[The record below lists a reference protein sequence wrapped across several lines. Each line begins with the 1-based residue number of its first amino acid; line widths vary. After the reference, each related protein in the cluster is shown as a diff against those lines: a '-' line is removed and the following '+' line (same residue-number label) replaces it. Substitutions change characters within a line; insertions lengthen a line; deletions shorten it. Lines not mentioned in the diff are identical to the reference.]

1 MQSIRVFPQRQ
12 RGVALLTVML
22 ILAVMVVVAA
32 QFSQRLQLDLARAT
46 NLQHSLRSNWMLSGA
61 EAFALKVIKQDLEDD
76 DRVHL
81 GQYWATEGMV
91 FPVEDSVIKGQIV
104 DMQACFNLNALGQPN
119 KTDGQPPK
127 VADQFIGLL
136 VAIGVD
142 AYSAEQITDAT
153 RDWIDADTIP
163 LPQGAEDGVYE
174 GLNPA
179 YLPANMPMADK
190 SEFRAVYGVTAGIY
204 RKVAPFICA
213 LPESSLAVNV
223 NTIAPDHPQLLEAL
237 FYPDLDNTGA
247 QQVLNDRPDEGYR
260 LLDEMMTHPALAGIP
275 LTQPGLQ
282 QTLALQSNYFKAQ
295 LLVENEQGQ
304 AQMSSVIQRSGTSDL
319 KVIRRSYGDQL

>member
-1 MQSIRVFPQRQ
+1 MRAGCSLHKQT
-12 RGVALLTVML
+12 GVALLTVML

-32 QFSQRLQLDLARAT
+32 QFSQRLQLDLARAN
-46 NLQHSLRSNWMLSGA
+46 NLQQSMRGNWLLMGA
-61 EAFALKVIKQDLEDD
+61 EAFAMKVIKQDLEDD

-91 FPVEDSVIKGQIV
+91 FPVEDSLIKGRII

-119 KTDGQPPK
+119 RRDGQPPK
-127 VADQFIGLL
+127 VVDQFIGLL
-136 VAIGVD
+136 VALGVD

-163 LPQGAEDGVYE
+163 QPQGAEDSVYE
-174 GLNPA
+174 GLNPP
-179 YLPANMPMADK
+179 YLPANMPMVDR
-190 SEFRAVYGVTAGIY
+190 SEFRAVYGVSAAIY
-204 RKVAPFICA
+204 RRVEPFICA
-213 LPESSLAVNV
+213 LPESNLAVNV
-223 NTIAPDHPQLLEAL
+223 NTIALDQPQLLEAL

-260 LLDEMMTHPALAGIP
+260 VLDEMMTHPALSGIP
-275 LTQPGLQ
+275 LTQTGLK
-282 QTLALQSNYFKAQ
+282 QTLALRSNYFKAQ

-304 AQMSSVIQRSGTSDL
+304 AQMSSVFKRSGTSDL
-319 KVIRRSYGDQL
+319 QVIRRSYGDQP